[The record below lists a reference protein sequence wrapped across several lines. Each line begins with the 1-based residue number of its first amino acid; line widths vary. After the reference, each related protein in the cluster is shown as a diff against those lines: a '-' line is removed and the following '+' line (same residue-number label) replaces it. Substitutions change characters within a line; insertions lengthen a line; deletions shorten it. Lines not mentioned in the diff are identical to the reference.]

1 MELTVAI
8 PDDLA
13 ERLGADGEDIAR
25 RALEAFAVEAYRAE
39 RLTLPELRRLLGFG
53 TRAALDAFLARI
65 PMGRAAQPEDIA
77 DPALFLASEEA
88 RYVSGASLLVDGAW
102 AVTGYPDMRPFR
114 GRPGWPR
121 G

>member
-1 MELTVAI
+1 VELTVAI

-53 TRAALDAFLARI
+53 TRAALDAFLKARGLYAPLDLADI
-65 PMGRAAQPEDIA
+65 DQDRAD
-77 DPALFLASEEA
+77 LSRL
-88 RYVSGASLLVDGAW
+88 GL
-102 AVTGYPDMRPFR
+102 
-114 GRPGWPR
+114 
-121 G
+121 